1 MKLTVLLSFLVILQL
16 GATQRSLAQKRVSLD
31 LRNVTLEEFFMELRE
46 QTGNVYV
53 FNMADIA
60 AAGDVTVRSDN
71 ELETDVLDRVLGGL
85 NLGYKIVEDYIVVFK
100 LQAKDEKPKKS
111 VTVKGFVYDEKK
123 QPLPG
128 VTVQVVGT
136 SVGTATTEKGWF
148 SIDLPMLKGKLK
160 FSFVGYK
167 SQEVEFTE
175 KTDTLKIYMKE
186 EASDLDEVVVR
197 AYGTQKKRE
206 VISCIFA
213 TRLKLKPPLP
223 TL

>member
-1 MKLTVLLSFLVILQL
+1 MKNERTEDAFLRGKIPQSFLRKMKLTVLLSFLVILQL
-16 GATQRSLAQKRVSLD
+16 GATQRSMAQKRVSLD

-53 FNMADIA
+53 FNTDDIA
-60 AAGDVTVRSDN
+60 SAGDVTVRSDN

-85 NLGYKIVEDYIVVFK
+85 NLGYKIVEDYIVIFK
-100 LQAKDEKPKKS
+100 LPAKDEKPKES
-111 VTVKGFVYDEKK
+111 VTVRGFVYDEKK

-136 SVGTATTEKGWF
+136 SVGTATTANGWF

-160 FSFVGYK
+160 FSYVGYQE
-167 SQEVEFTE
+167 QEVEFTE

-186 EASDLDEVVVR
+186 EIEELE
-197 AYGTQKKRE
+197 
-206 VISCIFA
+206 
-213 TRLKLKPPLP
+213 
-223 TL
+223 